1 MPSSPPQPAQIRSHG
16 KGGCGAIE
24 LVLLSVT
31 LEPPITTELF
41 PLAVLAKPPVTLAAR
56 LLAVLSDT

>member
-1 MPSSPPQPAQIRSHG
+1 M
-16 KGGCGAIE
+16 
-24 LVLLSVT
+24 T